1 MKKKLFFPALLL
13 VLLAAGGILF
23 LNRQGDKKPN
33 EQINLTPTIKETQ
46 PSETFIEYTDPS
58 GFSFS
63 YPDNLSI
70 EKSDIEDPNSYA
82 DLQIFSK
89 DVNGSIKIRIE
100 DTKFKS
106 LDEWIKSNNIPDT
119 VVPMEKKLGSLDA
132 KEIKVSDRLMLGAID
147 QKILFTLELP
157 LVEEKFWMKVYE
169 KILTDF
175 TFVAPEAIESSNTS
189 VSESDITF
197 EGEEV
202 VE

>member
-1 MKKKLFFPALLL
+1 MKKSLIFSIITLGLLIFG
-13 VLLAAGGILF
+13 VFIF
-23 LNRQGDKKPN
+23 LNLQKVKKPN
-33 EQINLTPTIKETQ
+33 LQLNLDPPKKETA

-70 EKSDIEDPNSYA
+70 EKSDIEDPNVYA

-89 DVNGSIKIRIE
+89 DVNGSIKIKIE
-100 DTKFKS
+100 DTKLKS
-106 LDEWIKSNNIPDT
+106 LDEWIKLSILGKT
-119 VVPMEKKLGSLDA
+119 VPIDKKLGNLEG
-132 KEIKVSDRLMLGAID
+132 KEIKTSDRLMLGALD
-147 QKILFTLELP
+147 QKILFTIEVP

-169 KILTDF
+169 KILSEF
-175 TFVAPEAIESSNTS
+175 TFVSPEAQSSS
-189 VSESDITF
+189 GSISESDVTF